1 MPNSKLRLLLFLLW
15 LFPTGLLLH
24 LIFIDATI
32 LLSMVGD
39 TFGKVL
45 AICGI
50 NGIIVSEKP
59 GYMWAIY
66 LSYMTL
72 ITILGVWLTIMLK
85 NSIESLFFNP
95 NKSAPEKAT
104 ERLHQT

>member
-1 MPNSKLRLLLFLLW
+1 MPSNKLGLILFMLLLF
-15 LFPTGLLLH
+15 PAGLLLH
-24 LIFIDATI
+24 PIFIDVSI
-32 LLSMVGD
+32 LLSLVGD

-66 LSYMTL
+66 LLYMTL
-72 ITILGVWLTIMLK
+72 TTILGVWLTIMLK
-85 NSIESLFFNP
+85 NSIESLFFNS
-95 NKSAPEKAT
+95 NKSNPEKVD
-104 ERLHQT
+104 ERVN

>member
-1 MPNSKLRLLLFLLW
+1 MPTSKLRILLFMLLLF
-15 LFPTGLLLH
+15 PAGLLLH
-24 LIFIDATI
+24 LIFVDASI
-32 LLSMVGD
+32 LLSVVGD
-39 TFGKVL
+39 TFGRVL

-66 LSYMTL
+66 LSYMTF

-85 NSIESLFFNP
+85 NSIESLFFNS
-95 NKSAPEKAT
+95 NKSDPEKAN
-104 ERLHQT
+104 ERLN

>member
-1 MPNSKLRLLLFLLW
+1 MPTSTLRLSLFLLS

-72 ITILGVWLTIMLK
+72 ITMLGVWLTIIGL
-85 NSIESLFFNP
+85 SIFGDLIFLNLFLLLG
-95 NKSAPEKAT
+95 K
-104 ERLHQT
+104 